1 MYRRNMDTLKYE
13 RQTCGL
19 PPVTDIMFPKLNQ
32 LHTARPFGRL
42 KMLPHMLGARTEERV
57 FVFPLPR
64 PRELLHT
71 DRRRSEPAYKDGE
84 MVSCYWM
91 ASVSNSG
98 VSPHDLLSIFCLPLS
113 LPVVKTLRSNFG
125 AGILQIIS
133 LIASGM
139 VSAITAAVGDTDE
152 ECGVYTSCPPAKLN
166 KTLGELQGLDGL
178 GSDWPTDW

>member
-1 MYRRNMDTLKYE
+1 MR
-13 RQTCGL
+13 

-32 LHTARPFGRL
+32 LHAARPFGRL

-64 PRELLHT
+64 PRELPHT

-113 LPVVKTLRSNFG
+113 LPIAKTLGSNCG
-125 AGILQIIS
+125 ADILQIVSI
-133 LIASGM
+133 IASGM
-139 VSAITAAVGDTDE
+139 VSAMTAAVGDTDR
-152 ECGVYTSCPPAKLN
+152 GVRSIHELPTCQTVQN
-166 KTLGELQGLDGL
+166 LGRVARSGWVGF
-178 GSDWPTDW
+178 